1 MIAIALIGAAAGAA
15 YLGVRLHQ
23 LSRSVP
29 RHNDDMIFF

>member
-1 MIAIALIGAAAGAA
+1 MIAIALIGAAAAA

-23 LSRSVP
+23 LSGLVP